1 VPAGPARIEPATVTR
16 YVLYRLFQAIF
27 VVVGVL
33 LVVFIIINLT
43 GDPAAMLMPPG
54 ASAEVTAAI
63 RQRYGLDKP
72 WPVQLLRFFVGD
84 VFTASGRTGQSVAV
98 EYSGAGAI
106 ESKMRPV
113 GGAIRGDFGDS
124 LRFIGQPAMPI
135 VLERF
140 PFTVQLM
147 LAAAAYSTILSL
159 VLGTLSAVRP
169 YSWMDQVVRTLAI
182 LNQSIPNFWLGL
194 LLILV
199 FAVYLGVLPAMGYG
213 GWENVVLPAITLGAQ
228 SLGRNTR
235 LVRSSVLECLSQDY
249 VRTAR
254 AKGVTERVILAKHV
268 LKNAMMP
275 VVTAWALD
283 VANLFG
289 GAVIT
294 ESIFGWPGMGRLV
307 VESVTFRDFPTV
319 ASAVFFIT
327 LVFVA
332 LNLLVDLSYAWLDP
346 RVKLA

>member
-1 VPAGPARIEPATVTR
+1 VTR
-16 YVLYRLFQAIF
+16 YVLSRLVQSTF

-33 LVVFIIINLT
+33 LVVFLIINLT

-54 ASAEVTAAI
+54 ASEDVMATI

-72 WPVQLLRFFVGD
+72 WPIQLLRFFVGD
-84 VFTASGRTGQSVAV
+84 LFTAPSQTQQSVEV
-98 EYSGAGAI
+98 SSYGTGAI
-106 ESKMRPV
+106 EAKMRPL

-124 LRFIGQPAMPI
+124 LRFLGQPAMPI

-147 LAAAAYSTILSL
+147 LAAAAYSTVLSL
-159 VLGTLSAVRP
+159 VLGMLAAVRP
-169 YSWMDQVVRTLAI
+169 YSWMDQVVRTFAV

-235 LVRSSVLECLSQDY
+235 LVRSSLLECLSQDY

-254 AKGVTERVILAKHV
+254 AKGVPERVVMAKHV
-268 LKNAMMP
+268 LKNALMP

-283 VANLFG
+283 VGNLFG

-327 LVFVA
+327 LVFVV

>member
-1 VPAGPARIEPATVTR
+1 VIVIH
-16 YVLYRLFQAIF
+16 YVLSRLLQSIF
-27 VVVGVL
+27 VVLGVI
-33 LVVFIIINLT
+33 LVVFVIINLT
-43 GDPAAMLMPPG
+43 GDPAAMLMPLG
-54 ASAEVTAAI
+54 ASEDAMATI

-72 WPVQLLRFFVGD
+72 WPVQLLRFLVGD
-84 VFTASGRTGQSVAV
+84 LFTTPGQTGKSIEVMTLGAAMV
-98 EYSGAGAI
+98 EA
-106 ESKMRPV
+106 KMRPL

-124 LRFIGQPAMPI
+124 LRFLGQPAMPI

-140 PFTVQLM
+140 PLTVQLM
-147 LAAAAYSTILSL
+147 LAAAAYSTVLSL

-169 YSWMDQVVRTLAI
+169 YSWTDQVVRTFAV

-194 LLILV
+194 LLILF
-199 FAVYLGVLPAMGYG
+199 FAVYLGILPAMGYG
-213 GWENVVLPAITLGAQ
+213 SWENVVLPAITLGAQ

-254 AKGVTERVILAKHV
+254 AKGVAERVIIAKHV

-294 ESIFGWPGMGRLV
+294 ESIFGWPGMGRLI

-327 LVFVA
+327 LVFVGI
-332 LNLLVDLSYAWLDP
+332 NLLVDLSYAWLDP

>member
-1 VPAGPARIEPATVTR
+1 MT
-16 YVLYRLFQAIF
+16 YLLSRLLQSIF
-27 VVVGVL
+27 VVLGVL
-33 LVVFIIINLT
+33 LVVFVIINVT
-43 GDPAAMLMPPG
+43 GDPVAMLMPPG
-54 ASAEVTAAI
+54 ASQESMATI
-63 RQRYGLDKP
+63 RARYGLDKP

-84 VFTASGRTGQSVAV
+84 VFTATDKGGQTIDVMGI
-98 EYSGAGAI
+98 GAGTVQA
-106 ESKMRPV
+106 KMRPL

-124 LRFIGQPAMPI
+124 LRFLGQPAMPI

-140 PFTVQLM
+140 PFTIQLM
-147 LAAAAYSTILSL
+147 LAAAAYSTVLSL
-159 VLGTLSAVRP
+159 ILGTVSAVRP
-169 YSWMDQVVRTLAI
+169 YSWIDQVVRTFAI

-194 LLILV
+194 LLILF
-199 FAVYLGVLPAMGYG
+199 FAVYLGILPAMGYG
-213 GWENVVLPAITLGAQ
+213 SWENVVLPAITLGAQ

-254 AKGVTERVILAKHV
+254 AKGVPERVIMLKHV

-275 VVTAWALD
+275 VITAWALD

-294 ESIFGWPGMGRLV
+294 ESIYGWPGMGRLI
-307 VESVTFRDFPTV
+307 VESVTYRDFPTV

-327 LVFVA
+327 LVFVG

>member
-1 VPAGPARIEPATVTR
+1 MTAWIVS
-16 YVLYRLFQAIF
+16 RLLQSVF
-27 VVVGVL
+27 VVLGVIL
-33 LVVFIIINLT
+33 LVFVIINLT

-54 ASAEVTAAI
+54 ASEDVMAAI
-63 RQRYGLDKP
+63 RHRYGLDRP
-72 WPVQLLRFFVGD
+72 WPVQLVRFFVGD
-84 VFTASGRTGQSVAV
+84 LFSASADTGQTVGVSS
-98 EYSGAGAI
+98 YGTGAI
-106 ESKMRPV
+106 EARMRPL

-147 LAAAAYSTILSL
+147 LAAAAYSTLLSL
-159 VLGTLSAVRP
+159 LLGTLSAIRP
-169 YSWMDQVVRTLAI
+169 YSWTDQAVRTFAV
-182 LNQSIPNFWLGL
+182 LNQSIPNFWLAL

-199 FAVYLGVLPAMGYG
+199 FAVYWGLLPAMGYG
-213 GWENVVLPAITLGAQ
+213 SWANVVLPAVTLGAQ

-235 LVRSSVLECLSQDY
+235 LVRSSVLDCLSQDY

-254 AKGVTERVILAKHV
+254 AKGVPERVVLAKHV
-268 LKNAMMP
+268 VKNAMLP
-275 VVTAWALD
+275 IVTAWALD

-327 LVFVA
+327 LVFVG

-346 RVKLA
+346 RVKTA

>member
-1 VPAGPARIEPATVTR
+1 MTAWIVS
-16 YVLYRLFQAIF
+16 RLLQSVF
-27 VVVGVL
+27 VVLGVIL
-33 LVVFIIINLT
+33 LVFVIINLT

-54 ASAEVTAAI
+54 ASEDVMAAI
-63 RQRYGLDKP
+63 RHRYGLDRP
-72 WPVQLLRFFVGD
+72 WPVQLVRFFVGD
-84 VFTASGRTGQSVAV
+84 LFSASADTGQTVGVSS
-98 EYSGAGAI
+98 YGTGAI
-106 ESKMRPV
+106 EARMRPL

-147 LAAAAYSTILSL
+147 LAAAAYSTLLSL
-159 VLGTLSAVRP
+159 LLGTLSAIRP
-169 YSWMDQVVRTLAI
+169 YSWTDQAVRTFAV
-182 LNQSIPNFWLGL
+182 LNQSIPNFWLAL

-199 FAVYLGVLPAMGYG
+199 FAVYWGLLPAMGYG
-213 GWENVVLPAITLGAQ
+213 SWANVVLPAVTLGAQ

-235 LVRSSVLECLSQDY
+235 LVRSSVLDCLSQDY

-254 AKGVTERVILAKHV
+254 AKGVPERVVLAKHV
-268 LKNAMMP
+268 VKNAMLP
-275 VVTAWALD
+275 IVTAWALD

-327 LVFVA
+327 LVFFG

-346 RVKLA
+346 RVKTA

>member
-1 VPAGPARIEPATVTR
+1 VTR
-16 YVLYRLFQAIF
+16 YVVNRLVQSVF

-33 LVVFIIINLT
+33 LMVFVIINLT

-54 ASAEVTAAI
+54 ASEDVMAAI
-63 RQRYGLDKP
+63 RQRYGLDRP
-72 WPVQLLRFFVGD
+72 WPVQLVRFFVGD
-84 VFTASGRTGQSVAV
+84 LFSSPGQTGQTV
-98 EYSGAGAI
+98 EVSSYGTGAI

-135 VLERF
+135 VLQRF
-140 PFTVQLM
+140 PFTLQLM
-147 LAAAAYSTILSL
+147 LAAAAYSTVLSL
-159 VLGTLSAVRP
+159 VLGTISAVRP
-169 YSWMDQVVRTLAI
+169 YSWMDQVVRTFAV

-254 AKGVTERVILAKHV
+254 AKGVPERVIMGKHV
-268 LKNAMMP
+268 MKNAMMP

-327 LVFVA
+327 LVFVG
-332 LNLLVDLSYAWLDP
+332 LNLLVDLSYGWLDP
-346 RVKLA
+346 RVKPA

>member
-1 VPAGPARIEPATVTR
+1 MTR
-16 YVLYRLFQAIF
+16 YILSRLAQSVF
-27 VVVGVL
+27 VIVGVL
-33 LVVFIIINLT
+33 LVVFFIINVT
-43 GDPAAMLMPPG
+43 GDPVAMLMPPG
-54 ASAEVTAAI
+54 APQDAIAAI

-72 WPVQLLRFFVGD
+72 WPVQLFRFFVGD
-84 VFTASGRTGQSVAV
+84 AFTASGQSGQTIEVLNV
-98 EYSGAGAI
+98 GAGTVQA
-106 ESKMRPV
+106 KLRPL

-124 LRFIGQPAMPI
+124 LRFLGQPAMPI

-140 PFTVQLM
+140 PLTIQLM
-147 LAAAAYSTILSL
+147 LAAAAYSTVLSL
-159 VLGTLSAVRP
+159 FLGTMSAMRP
-169 YSWMDQVVRTLAI
+169 YSWIDQVVRTFAI

-194 LLILV
+194 VLILV
-199 FAVYLGVLPAMGYG
+199 FAVYLGILPAMGYG
-213 GWENVVLPAITLGAQ
+213 SWENVVLPAITLGAQ

-254 AKGVTERVILAKHV
+254 AKGVPERVVMVKHV

-283 VANLFG
+283 IANLFG

-294 ESIFGWPGMGRLV
+294 ESIFGWPGMGRLI

-319 ASAVFFIT
+319 ASAVFFVT
-327 LVFVA
+327 LVFVV

>member
-1 VPAGPARIEPATVTR
+1 MTS
-16 YVLYRLFQAIF
+16 YVLSRLVQSVF

-33 LVVFIIINLT
+33 LVVFLIINLT

-54 ASAEVTAAI
+54 ASEDAMATI

-72 WPVQLLRFFVGD
+72 WPVQLFRFFVGGS
-84 VFTASGRTGQSVAV
+84 FAASPQSGQSIGVGI
-98 EYSGAGAI
+98 SGAGVIKA
-106 ESKMRPV
+106 KMRPL

-124 LRFIGQPAMPI
+124 LRFLGQPAMPI
-135 VLERF
+135 VLDRF

-147 LAAAAYSTILSL
+147 LAAAAYSTVLSL
-159 VLGTLSAVRP
+159 ILGTLSAVRP
-169 YSWMDQVVRTLAI
+169 YSWMDQVVRTFAV

-194 LLILV
+194 LLILF
-199 FAVYLGVLPAMGYG
+199 FAVYLGILPAMGYG
-213 GWENVVLPAITLGAQ
+213 SWENVVLPAITLGAQ

-254 AKGVTERVILAKHV
+254 AKGVPERAIMAKHV

-294 ESIFGWPGMGRLV
+294 ESIFGWPGMGRLI
-307 VESVTFRDFPTV
+307 VESVSFRDFPTV

-327 LVFVA
+327 LVFVG

>member
-1 VPAGPARIEPATVTR
+1 MTQ
-16 YVLYRLFQAIF
+16 YVISRLVQAVF
-27 VVVGVL
+27 VVLGVML
-33 LVVFIIINLT
+33 AVFIIINLT

-54 ASAEVTAAI
+54 ASEDSMAMI

-72 WPVQLLRFFVGD
+72 WPVQLYRFFVGD
-84 VFTASGRTGQSVAV
+84 VFTAHGQSGETIEVLGV
-98 EYSGAGAI
+98 GAGTVQA
-106 ESKMRPV
+106 KMRPL

-124 LRFIGQPAMPI
+124 LRFLGQPAMPI

-140 PFTVQLM
+140 PFTIQLM

-159 VLGTLSAVRP
+159 ILGTLSAVRP
-169 YSWMDQVVRTLAI
+169 YSWIDQVVRTFAV
-182 LNQSIPNFWLGL
+182 LNQSIPNFWLGM
-194 LLILV
+194 LLILL
-199 FAVYLGVLPAMGYG
+199 FAVYLGILPAMGYG
-213 GWENVVLPAITLGAQ
+213 SWENVVLPAITLGAQ

-254 AKGVTERVILAKHV
+254 AKGVPERVIMAKHV

-275 VVTAWALD
+275 VITAWALD

-294 ESIFGWPGMGRLV
+294 ESIFGWPGMGRLI
-307 VESVTFRDFPTV
+307 VESVTYRDFPTV

-327 LVFVA
+327 LVFVG

>member
-1 VPAGPARIEPATVTR
+1 VTHF
-16 YVLYRLFQAIF
+16 VLSRLFQSIF

-33 LVVFIIINLT
+33 LMVFLIINLT

-54 ASAEVTAAI
+54 ASEDTMAAI

-72 WPVQLLRFFVGD
+72 WPVQLARFFVGD
-84 VFTASGRTGQSVAV
+84 LFTAPAATGQTVGVSS
-98 EYSGAGAI
+98 YGTGAI
-106 ESKMRPV
+106 AAAMRPL
-113 GGAIRGDFGDS
+113 GGAVRGDFGDS

-140 PFTVQLM
+140 PFTLQLM
-147 LAAAAYSTILSL
+147 LAAAAYSTVLSL
-159 VLGTLSAVRP
+159 ILGTLSAVRP
-169 YSWMDQVVRTLAI
+169 YSWTDQAVRTFAV

-213 GWENVVLPAITLGAQ
+213 SWENVVLPAITLGAQ

-235 LVRSSVLECLSQDY
+235 LVRSSVLECLSQEY

-254 AKGVTERVILAKHV
+254 AKGVAERVVLGKHV
-268 LKNAMMP
+268 LKNALMP

-294 ESIFGWPGMGRLV
+294 ESIFGWPGLGRLV

>member
-1 VPAGPARIEPATVTR
+1 VTR
-16 YVLYRLFQAIF
+16 YILSRLAQSVF
-27 VVVGVL
+27 VIVGVL
-33 LVVFIIINLT
+33 LVVFFIINVT
-43 GDPAAMLMPPG
+43 GDPVAMLMPPG
-54 ASAEVTAAI
+54 APQDAIAAI

-72 WPVQLLRFFVGD
+72 WPVQLFRFFVGD
-84 VFTASGRTGQSVAV
+84 AFTASGQSGQTIEVLNV
-98 EYSGAGAI
+98 GAGTVQA
-106 ESKMRPV
+106 KLRPL

-124 LRFIGQPAMPI
+124 LRFLGQPAMPI

-140 PFTVQLM
+140 PLTIQLM
-147 LAAAAYSTILSL
+147 LAAAAYSTVLSL
-159 VLGTLSAVRP
+159 LLGTLSAMRP
-169 YSWMDQVVRTLAI
+169 YSWIDQVVRTFAI

-194 LLILV
+194 VLILV
-199 FAVYLGVLPAMGYG
+199 FAVYLGILPAMGYG
-213 GWENVVLPAITLGAQ
+213 SWENVVLPAVTLGAQ

-254 AKGVTERVILAKHV
+254 AKGVPERVVMVKHV

-283 VANLFG
+283 IANLFG

-294 ESIFGWPGMGRLV
+294 ESIFGWPGMGRLI

-319 ASAVFFIT
+319 ASAVFFVT
-327 LVFVA
+327 LVFVV

>member
-1 VPAGPARIEPATVTR
+1 
-16 YVLYRLFQAIF
+16 
-27 VVVGVL
+27 
-33 LVVFIIINLT
+33 
-43 GDPAAMLMPPG
+43 
-54 ASAEVTAAI
+54 
-63 RQRYGLDKP
+63 
-72 WPVQLLRFFVGD
+72 
-84 VFTASGRTGQSVAV
+84 
-98 EYSGAGAI
+98 
-106 ESKMRPV
+106 
-113 GGAIRGDFGDS
+113 
-124 LRFIGQPAMPI
+124 MPI

-140 PFTVQLM
+140 PLTIQLM
-147 LAAAAYSTILSL
+147 LAAAAYSTVLSL
-159 VLGTLSAVRP
+159 FLGTLSAMRP
-169 YSWMDQVVRTLAI
+169 YSWIDQVVRTFAI

-194 LLILV
+194 VLILV
-199 FAVYLGVLPAMGYG
+199 FAVYLGILPAMGYG
-213 GWENVVLPAITLGAQ
+213 SWENVVLPAITLGAQ

-254 AKGVTERVILAKHV
+254 AKGVPERVVMVKHV

-294 ESIFGWPGMGRLV
+294 ESIFGWPGMGRLI

-319 ASAVFFIT
+319 ASAVFFVT
-327 LVFVA
+327 LVFVV

>member
-1 VPAGPARIEPATVTR
+1 VTR
-16 YVLYRLFQAIF
+16 YILSRLFQSVF

-33 LVVFIIINLT
+33 LAVFVILNLT

-54 ASAEVTAAI
+54 ASEEVMAAI
-63 RQRYGLDKP
+63 RQRYGLDRP
-72 WPVQLLRFFVGD
+72 WPLQLVRFFVGD
-84 VFTASGRTGQSVAV
+84 LFTAPVATGPRVAV
-98 EYSGAGAI
+98 EISGTGAI
-106 ESKMRPV
+106 EAKMRPL

-124 LRFIGQPAMPI
+124 LRFLGQPAMPI

-147 LAAAAYSTILSL
+147 LAAAAYSTLLSL
-159 VLGTLSAVRP
+159 LLGTFSALRP
-169 YSWMDQVVRTLAI
+169 YSWADHVVRGFAI

-199 FAVYLGVLPAMGYG
+199 FAVYLGILPAMGYG
-213 GWENVVLPAITLGAQ
+213 GWQNVVLPAITLGAQ

-254 AKGVTERVILAKHV
+254 AKGVGERAIMARHV
-268 LKNAMMP
+268 LKNAMLP
-275 VVTAWALD
+275 VITAWALD
-283 VANLFG
+283 IGNLFG

-294 ESIFGWPGMGRLV
+294 ESIFGWPGMGRLI

-327 LVFVA
+327 LVFVG

>member
-1 VPAGPARIEPATVTR
+1 
-16 YVLYRLFQAIF
+16 
-27 VVVGVL
+27 
-33 LVVFIIINLT
+33 
-43 GDPAAMLMPPG
+43 M
-54 ASAEVTAAI
+54 
-63 RQRYGLDKP
+63 
-72 WPVQLLRFFVGD
+72 WPL
-84 VFTASGRTGQSVAV
+84 
-98 EYSGAGAI
+98 
-106 ESKMRPV
+106 
-113 GGAIRGDFGDS
+113 GGAIRGDLGDS
-124 LRFIGQPAMPI
+124 LRFLGQPAMPI

-140 PFTVQLM
+140 PFTLQLM
-147 LAAAAYSTILSL
+147 LAAAAYSTVLSL
-159 VLGTLSAVRP
+159 ILGTVSAVRP
-169 YSWMDQVVRTLAI
+169 YSWTDQAVRTFAV

-213 GWENVVLPAITLGAQ
+213 GWENVILPAITLGAQ

-254 AKGVTERVILAKHV
+254 SKGVPERIVMAKHV

-294 ESIFGWPGMGRLV
+294 ESIFGWPGMGRLI

-319 ASAVFFIT
+319 ASAVLFIT
-327 LVFVA
+327 LVFVG

>member
-1 VPAGPARIEPATVTR
+1 MTR
-16 YVLYRLFQAIF
+16 YILSRLAQSVF
-27 VVVGVL
+27 VIVGVL
-33 LVVFIIINLT
+33 LVVFFIINVT
-43 GDPAAMLMPPG
+43 GDPVAMLMPPG
-54 ASAEVTAAI
+54 APQDAIAAI

-72 WPVQLLRFFVGD
+72 WPVQLFRFFVGD
-84 VFTASGRTGQSVAV
+84 AFTASGQSGQTIEVLNV
-98 EYSGAGAI
+98 GAGTVQA
-106 ESKMRPV
+106 KLRPL

-124 LRFIGQPAMPI
+124 LRFLGQPAMPI

-140 PFTVQLM
+140 PLTIQLM
-147 LAAAAYSTILSL
+147 LAAAAYSTVLSL
-159 VLGTLSAVRP
+159 FLGTISAMRP
-169 YSWMDQVVRTLAI
+169 YSWIDQVVRTFAI

-194 LLILV
+194 VLILV
-199 FAVYLGVLPAMGYG
+199 FAVYLGILPAMGYG
-213 GWENVVLPAITLGAQ
+213 SWENVVLPAVTLGAQ

-254 AKGVTERVILAKHV
+254 AKGVPERVVMVKHV

-283 VANLFG
+283 IANLFG

-294 ESIFGWPGMGRLV
+294 ESIFGWPGMGRLI

-319 ASAVFFIT
+319 ASAVFFVT
-327 LVFVA
+327 LVFVV

>member
-1 VPAGPARIEPATVTR
+1 MTR
-16 YVLYRLFQAIF
+16 YILSRLAQSVF
-27 VVVGVL
+27 VIVGVL
-33 LVVFIIINLT
+33 LVVFFIINVT
-43 GDPAAMLMPPG
+43 GDPVAMLMPPG
-54 ASAEVTAAI
+54 APQDAIAAI

-72 WPVQLLRFFVGD
+72 WPVQLFRFFVGD
-84 VFTASGRTGQSVAV
+84 AFTASGQSGQTIEVLNV
-98 EYSGAGAI
+98 GAGTVQA
-106 ESKMRPV
+106 KLRPL

-124 LRFIGQPAMPI
+124 LRFLGQPAMPI

-140 PFTVQLM
+140 PLTIQLM
-147 LAAAAYSTILSL
+147 LAAAAYSTVLSL
-159 VLGTLSAVRP
+159 FLGTMSAMRP
-169 YSWMDQVVRTLAI
+169 YSWIDQVVRTFAI

-194 LLILV
+194 VLILV
-199 FAVYLGVLPAMGYG
+199 FAVYLGILPAMGYG
-213 GWENVVLPAITLGAQ
+213 SWENVVLPAVTLGAQ

-254 AKGVTERVILAKHV
+254 AKGVPERVVMVKHV

-283 VANLFG
+283 IANLFG

-294 ESIFGWPGMGRLV
+294 ESIFGWPGMGRLI

-319 ASAVFFIT
+319 ASAVFFVT
-327 LVFVA
+327 LVFVV

>member
-1 VPAGPARIEPATVTR
+1 VTR
-16 YVLYRLFQAIF
+16 YVLNRLFQSIF

-33 LVVFIIINLT
+33 LMVFAIINLT

-54 ASAEVTAAI
+54 ASEDVMATI

-84 VFTASGRTGQSVAV
+84 LFTAAGLTEQTV
-98 EYSGAGAI
+98 ELASYGTGAI
-106 ESKMRPV
+106 ESTMRPL

-140 PFTVQLM
+140 PFTLQLM
-147 LAAAAYSTILSL
+147 LAAAAYSTVLSL
-159 VLGTLSAVRP
+159 ILGTVSAVRP
-169 YSWMDQVVRTLAI
+169 HSWIDQSVRTFAV
-182 LNQSIPNFWLGL
+182 LNQSVPNFWLGL

-213 GWENVVLPAITLGAQ
+213 SWENVVLPAITLGAQ

-235 LVRSSVLECLSQDY
+235 LVRSCVLECLSQDY

-254 AKGVTERVILAKHV
+254 AKGVPERVVMAKHV
-268 LKNAMMP
+268 MKNALMP

-327 LVFVA
+327 LVFVV

>member
-1 VPAGPARIEPATVTR
+1 MTR
-16 YVLYRLFQAIF
+16 YILSRLAQSVF
-27 VVVGVL
+27 VIVGVL
-33 LVVFIIINLT
+33 LVVFFIINVT
-43 GDPAAMLMPPG
+43 GDPVAMLMPPG
-54 ASAEVTAAI
+54 APQDAIAAI

-72 WPVQLLRFFVGD
+72 WPVQLFRFFVGD
-84 VFTASGRTGQSVAV
+84 AFTASGQSGQTIEVLNV
-98 EYSGAGAI
+98 GAGTVQA
-106 ESKMRPV
+106 KLRPL

-124 LRFIGQPAMPI
+124 LRFLGQPAMPI

-140 PFTVQLM
+140 PLTIQLM
-147 LAAAAYSTILSL
+147 LAAAAYSTVLSL
-159 VLGTLSAVRP
+159 LLGTLSAMRP
-169 YSWMDQVVRTLAI
+169 YSWIDQVVRTFAI

-194 LLILV
+194 VLILV
-199 FAVYLGVLPAMGYG
+199 FAVYLGILPAMGYG
-213 GWENVVLPAITLGAQ
+213 SWENVVLPAITLGAQ

-254 AKGVTERVILAKHV
+254 AKGVPERVVMAKHV

-283 VANLFG
+283 IANLFG

-294 ESIFGWPGMGRLV
+294 ESIFGWPGMGRLI

-319 ASAVFFIT
+319 ASAVFFVT
-327 LVFVA
+327 LVFVV